1 MTPEGKVK
9 VKVVKALK
17 AMGAY
22 HCFPVTGGFGASGI
36 PDILICYRG
45 RFVAI
50 ECKAGKGRVTALQQ
64 SNLDAIVRAG
74 GVALVIAEAQADL
87 VEQLIL
93 EAINESKTY

>member
-9 VKVVKALK
+9 AKVTKALK

-22 HCFPVTGGFGASGI
+22 YCFPVTGGFGASGV

-74 GVALVIAEAQADL
+74 GVALVIAEAQADF

-93 EAINESKTY
+93 EAINERKEN

>member
-9 VKVVKALK
+9 AKVTKALK

-22 HCFPVTGGFGASGI
+22 YCFPVTGGFGASGV

-45 RFVAI
+45 RFIAI

-64 SNLDAIVRAG
+64 SNLEAITQAG
-74 GVALVIAEAQADL
+74 GIALVVAEAQADF
-87 VEQLIL
+87 VQQLIL
-93 EAINESKTY
+93 EAINERQAY

>member
-9 VKVVKALK
+9 AKVTKALK

-22 HCFPVTGGFGASGI
+22 YCFPVTGGFGASGV

-45 RFVAI
+45 RFIAI

-64 SNLDAIVRAG
+64 SNLEAITQAG
-74 GVALVIAEAQADL
+74 GIALVIAETQADF
-87 VEQLIL
+87 VQQLIL
-93 EAINESKTY
+93 EAINESKTN

>member
-9 VKVVKALK
+9 AKVTKTLK

-22 HCFPVTGGFGASGI
+22 YCFPVTGGFGASGV

-45 RFVAI
+45 RFIAI

-64 SNLDAIVRAG
+64 SNLEAITQAG
-74 GVALVIAEAQADL
+74 GIALVVAEAQADF
-87 VEQLIL
+87 VQQLIL
-93 EAINESKTY
+93 EAINESKTN